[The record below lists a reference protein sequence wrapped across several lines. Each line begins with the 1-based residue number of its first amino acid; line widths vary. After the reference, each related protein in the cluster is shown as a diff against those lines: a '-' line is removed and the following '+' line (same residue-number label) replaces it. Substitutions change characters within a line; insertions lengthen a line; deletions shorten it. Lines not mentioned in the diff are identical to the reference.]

1 MADLF
6 RRTGVRG
13 GTMSVAHLVLAGES
27 STTMAARLGPLAVIA
42 ALFLPPFA
50 MARQGVP
57 ETDSKSL
64 EKNRSLG
71 LSFAVG
77 CANRALTPRRTRASP
92 SEMAMSVVQAAVAP
106 ARLTVPPR
114 ARTRAL
120 PARTRALPARR
131 ARVVPRA
138 SADGAAEEVAKEVK
152 EALDGSSLF
161 LVGMMGTGKSSV
173 GKKLAASL
181 GYSSSSTRA
190 CPVVGAPR
198 PSSVSDPRYPKT
210 HREPSS
216 AIVRPVRP
224 SVARPRHR
232 IPFRHPSR
240 SDEVIEQVTK
250 TTIPEIFAESGE
262 DGFREIETQVLAEIA
277 AQKVRVGDGR
287 WRRQEEGQL
296 DAPAQRRRALPDRH
310 PDAARRTDHAGRRG
324 DQAAV
329 QGCRLR
335 RRRDQWLRL
344 RR

>member
-1 MADLF
+1 MRGRIHRRQIHS

-13 GTMSVAHLVLAGES
+13 GTGCRSLTSSLPGES
-27 STTMAARLGPLAVIA
+27 STTMAARLGSLSPSSPPF
-42 ALFLPPFA
+42 FLPPFA

-106 ARLTVPPR
+106 ACLTVPPR

-131 ARVVPRA
+131 ARVAPRA

-181 GYSSSSTRA
+181 GYSFFDTCVPRRRCPASARVIQKHIANRRA
-190 CPVVGAPR
+190 
-198 PSSVSDPRYPKT
+198 PSSV
-210 HREPSS
+210 PS
-216 AIVRPVRP
+216 VRP
-224 SVARPRHR
+224 SVARP
-232 IPFRHPSR
+232 
-240 SDEVIEQVTK
+240 
-250 TTIPEIFAESGE
+250 
-262 DGFREIETQVLAEIA
+262 
-277 AQKVRVGDGR
+277 
-287 WRRQEEGQL
+287 
-296 DAPAQRRRALPDRH
+296 
-310 PDAARRTDHAGRRG
+310 
-324 DQAAV
+324 
-329 QGCRLR
+329 
-335 RRRDQWLRL
+335 
-344 RR
+344 